1 VFVGQCSASLT
12 AMTATPRRHSF
23 IHAGTPRDVHSPLM
37 VNVDLMAL
45 IGITRGGRTRS
56 PTIRLSR
63 TLLSP
68 VTGEIGG
75 RVQI

>member
-1 VFVGQCSASLT
+1 V
-12 AMTATPRRHSF
+12 
-23 IHAGTPRDVHSPLM
+23 DSPLM

-68 VTGEIGG
+68 VMGEIGG

>member
-1 VFVGQCSASLT
+1 
-12 AMTATPRRHSF
+12 MTASPRRHSF
-23 IHAGTPRDVHSPLM
+23 IHAGAPRDVDSLLM
-37 VNVDLMAL
+37 VNVELMAL
-45 IGITRGGRTRS
+45 IGITRGGRTGTSRTRS

-75 RVQI
+75 RIQI